1 MIPKYVSMIS
11 HIKELQSCKNRV
23 PLSQTFKHYLPVEL
37 WEKKLAPG
45 VSSIQY
51 LFMNF
56 VSKLLPLAFMKFFY
70 CAYARRMSRFQTL
83 IRLRDSLLNIQTLIL
98 VVFIDAT
105 MPVPELTNGKVEN
118 VPYTNKT

>member
-1 MIPKYVSMIS
+1 
-11 HIKELQSCKNRV
+11 
-23 PLSQTFKHYLPVEL
+23 
-37 WEKKLAPG
+37 
-45 VSSIQY
+45 
-51 LFMNF
+51 MNF

-83 IRLRDSLLNIQTLIL
+83 IRPRDSLLNIQTLIL

-105 MPVPELTNGKVEN
+105 MPVPELTNGQVEN